1 MVDNRQIY
9 DRGRDR
15 ISEQTHYAR
24 GYSAIKGLRVLIA
37 GGGVAALESVLALRS
52 VAPDDVAVTVLT
64 GSKEFVYQPLTVLEP
79 YQPGATLHLA
89 WSQLAAEL
97 GVAHIAGRLDAVDP
111 DARQITSEEQGQIDY
126 DVLVV
131 AIGGRRRELVP
142 GALTVGTPGADQ
154 AFAALLKDLR
164 AGRPMRLSFVAPFGV
179 AWSIATYEL
188 ALLTAELVNRHGSS
202 AELSVI
208 TAEREPLEVLGSEAA
223 ARVTALLALAG
234 VELECGRPVS
244 GYQDGRLKIEA
255 GRARSVD
262 AAIAL
267 PGIMGRALPG
277 VPRNQDDFIVVDEYG
292 LVRGEDRIYA
302 VGDVTDFAIKQGGVA
317 TQQADAAASHIAA
330 RAGAD
335 VTPAPFEPVLRA
347 ALLTGQGSLYVRRQ
361 LAQGGETEIADEP
374 PWWPPAKIA
383 GRYVAPFLARWAE
396 DAESRLS
403 R

>member
-1 MVDNRQIY
+1 M
-9 DRGRDR
+9 
-15 ISEQTHYAR
+15 
-24 GYSAIKGLRVLIA
+24 
-37 GGGVAALESVLALRS
+37 
-52 VAPDDVAVTVLT
+52 
-64 GSKEFVYQPLTVLEP
+64 
-79 YQPGATLHLA
+79 
-89 WSQLAAEL
+89 
-97 GVAHIAGRLDAVDP
+97 
-111 DARQITSEEQGQIDY
+111 
-126 DVLVV
+126 LVV

-223 ARVTALLALAG
+223 ARVTALLAPAG

-277 VPRNQDDFIVVDEYG
+277 VPRNQDDFIVVDECG

-302 VGDVTDFAIKQGGVA
+302 VGDVTDF
-317 TQQADAAASHIAA
+317 
-330 RAGAD
+330 
-335 VTPAPFEPVLRA
+335 
-347 ALLTGQGSLYVRRQ
+347 
-361 LAQGGETEIADEP
+361 
-374 PWWPPAKIA
+374 
-383 GRYVAPFLARWAE
+383 GRYCSFRG
-396 DAESRLS
+396 
-403 R
+403 